1 MAPLPLL
8 KIFAVLFKEISK
20 PIASSIKR
28 QAVDHPQFK
37 ALTMSLGRSWE
48 NGTQRVERLFS
59 GNKEKTLKPVT
70 DAQALHQG
78 ADLISQGFL
87 LSTAI
92 GLVCFEYWRGL
103 QTKEEEKATAAAKKA
118 KRVAVKE
125 ARLQRIEDDITG
137 LTTRMQSMEAAIQQL
152 EAQVQQQAQ
161 RGARPGGQGG
171 ASAAEHSQ
179 PSVQQGRRWGMW

>member
-37 ALTMSLGRSWE
+37 AFTISLGRSWE
-48 NGTQRVERLFS
+48 TGTQRVERLFS
-59 GNKEKTLKPVT
+59 GNKNQALRPVT

-78 ADLISQGFL
+78 ADLVSQGFL
-87 LSTAI
+87 LTTAI

-103 QTKEEEKATAAAKKA
+103 QTKEEEKIAAAAKKS
-118 KRVAVKE
+118 KRIAVKE
-125 ARLQRIEDDITG
+125 ARLQRIEDDIVG
-137 LTTRMQSMEAAIQQL
+137 LSTRMHSLEAAVQQL
-152 EAQVQQQAQ
+152 EALQQAQ
-161 RGARPGGQGG
+161 QQGARPGGQG
-171 ASAAEHSQ
+171 AVVEANSQ
-179 PSVQQGRRWGMW
+179 PAAQHGRRWGVW